1 MFHLIVFPLG
11 LSRFVTP
18 GRSNVQDMK
27 WNSTTTQN
35 KFQVF
40 WQENS
45 HFRIITE
52 NKFLVKIIGNIFNFL
67 VQGKKIR
74 KFQFDKKETCVSKL
88 LMKFTHTHKIW
99 FGEGKI
105 QTIQLFGKP
114 SYYRIEWHLAKFC
127 KRYISISFWSSIACL
142 QTECVFATVF

>member
-18 GRSNVQDMK
+18 GRSNVQDMR

-45 HFRIITE
+45 QFRIITE
-52 NKFLVKIIGNIFNFL
+52 NKFLVKIMGNIFNFL
-67 VQGKKIR
+67 VQGEKIR

-88 LMKFTHTHKIW
+88 LMKFTHTQNLIW
-99 FGEGKI
+99 RRKNTNN
-105 QTIQLFGKP
+105 TII
-114 SYYRIEWHLAKFC
+114 YRIEWHLAKFC
-127 KRYISISFWSSIACL
+127 KIYISISYWSSIACL

>member
-18 GRSNVQDMK
+18 GRSNVQDMR

-45 HFRIITE
+45 QFRIITE
-52 NKFLVKIIGNIFNFL
+52 NKFLVKIMGNIFNFL
-67 VQGKKIR
+67 VQGEKIR

-105 QTIQLFGKP
+105 QTIQLFTELNGIWQNFVK
-114 SYYRIEWHLAKFC
+114 YIN
-127 KRYISISFWSSIACL
+127 ISIYKHTDSNVS
-142 QTECVFATVF
+142 VFVSVHLCFRL